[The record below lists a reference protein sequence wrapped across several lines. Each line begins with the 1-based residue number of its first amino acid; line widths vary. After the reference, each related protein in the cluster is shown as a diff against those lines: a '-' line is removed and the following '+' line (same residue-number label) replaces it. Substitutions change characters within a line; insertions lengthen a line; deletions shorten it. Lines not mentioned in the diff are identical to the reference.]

1 MLPRA
6 RPVGGKGEKGVRRA
20 AECFKMRL
28 RKLKGA
34 GRCVTNA
41 VRFLFFVR
49 AGLQLRYLSDD

>member
-1 MLPRA
+1 MIRVSESAGFCP
-6 RPVGGKGEKGVRRA
+6 GVRRA

-41 VRFLFFVR
+41 VRFLF
-49 AGLQLRYLSDD
+49 L